1 MSAAKRYSEHNPG
14 IFSATDNRRAFREG
28 MHDGIPICMAY
39 FAVAFSLGIQ
49 ADSIGLSAFQGWLLS
64 ALVNASAGEYA
75 AFTVMAAMGTYFEL
89 FIITLVANARYML
102 MSAALSQRFSPDTP
116 FHHRLLVGFGITDEI
131 FGISINRPGYINPY
145 YNYGAFAVASPG
157 WSIGTACGIVAGNVL
172 PLIVTNAL
180 SVALFGMFLGIII
193 PPAKEDRVVGAVV
206 IASFIASY
214 AFSVLPV
221 LSSLSS
227 GTTII
232 ILTVVISAAAAM
244 LRPIKDDSSHKEAE

>member
-1 MSAAKRYSEHNPG
+1 
-14 IFSATDNRRAFREG
+14 
-28 MHDGIPICMAY
+28 
-39 FAVAFSLGIQ
+39 
-49 ADSIGLSAFQGWLLS
+49 
-64 ALVNASAGEYA
+64 
-75 AFTVMAAMGTYFEL
+75 MAAMGTYFEL

-232 ILTVVISAAAAM
+232 ILTVVISAGAAL